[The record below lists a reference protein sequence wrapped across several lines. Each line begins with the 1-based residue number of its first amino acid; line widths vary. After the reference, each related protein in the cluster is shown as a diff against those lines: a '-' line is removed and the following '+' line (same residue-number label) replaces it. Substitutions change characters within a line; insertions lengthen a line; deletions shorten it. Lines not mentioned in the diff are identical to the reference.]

1 MTFAPRVSGAQLVQP
16 LSVPPVTT
24 VSSRVPTIL
33 VCVLHAR
40 RVITVKVVLM
50 SLLFAQPV
58 TTAQKVLS

>member
-1 MTFAPRVSGAQLVQP
+1 M
-16 LSVPPVTT
+16 
-24 VSSRVPTIL
+24 